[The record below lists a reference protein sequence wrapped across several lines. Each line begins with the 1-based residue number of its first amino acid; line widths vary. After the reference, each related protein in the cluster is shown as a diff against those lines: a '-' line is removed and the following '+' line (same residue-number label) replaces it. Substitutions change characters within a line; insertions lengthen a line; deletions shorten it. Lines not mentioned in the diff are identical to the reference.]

1 MVGMGFMRAERL
13 GESWADRRCNV
24 SAQEEQQFPYL
35 LDRVPVEGDPLPDEF
50 LRFGMQFADGRKAT
64 NLDRPS
70 YDPDHEPDRP
80 VLHQQGG
87 AAAAQPGTWSTG
99 CGRYHRTD
107 RLASCASDPLGA
119 SRSRGPRSTPRRSWK
134 RPAGP

>member
-1 MVGMGFMRAERL
+1 MRAERL
-13 GESWADRRCNV
+13 GESWADWRCNV

-50 LRFGMQFADGRKAT
+50 LRFGMFADGGKAT

-70 YDPDHEPDRP
+70 YDHDHEPDRP
-80 VLHQQGG
+80 VLHQQAGG
-87 AAAAQPGTWSTG
+87 GGGSAWDVEHWMWPLPPNG
-99 CGRYHRTD
+99 
-107 RLASCASDPLGA
+107 RLASCASGPVGA
-119 SRSRGPRSTPRRSWK
+119 SRSRGPSSTPRRSWK

>member
-1 MVGMGFMRAERL
+1 MRAERL
-13 GESWADRRCNV
+13 GESWADWRCNV

-50 LRFGMQFADGRKAT
+50 LRFGMFADGGKAT

-70 YDPDHEPDRP
+70 YDHDHEPDRP
-80 VLHQQGG
+80 VLHQQAGG
-87 AAAAQPGTWSTG
+87 GGAQPGTWSTG

-107 RLASCASDPLGA
+107 AWLRVRVA
-119 SRSRGPRSTPRRSWK
+119 R
-134 RPAGP
+134 